1 MSDWVSDRVG
11 DQAETLRRLMQQ
23 RPGNSIAGSDASRS
37 NSAFSDSAFILEDA
51 TPARCAPVL
60 TISSGKG
67 GVGKSCMASHLG
79 TLLARAGL
87 RVMLVDGDF
96 GLANLDILLGVQP
109 TATLEQVLSGQA
121 KLQDSIV
128 GVEPNLWLVP
138 AASGIMDV
146 RHSDIG
152 TRHRIARLFEDCP
165 WEMDLIILDIGAG
178 IQSNVL
184 SLHSPAFKSVIVLTP
199 EPTSLTD
206 AYGLIK
212 TLSRTSAVAE
222 FHILVN
228 QVTDARE
235 ARAVYHRLKDV
246 ADRFIDVRIEFLGFC
261 EKDEKI
267 TQSVMNRK
275 ILLDWSSDGAGSS
288 RSLLSLAESVRE
300 KFVVKDSEKRHE
312 MRLDRQIDA
321 LHAIGSAH
329 LSSSSLKVGTLE
341 GNTAR
346 FWRTLLIPDSVGM
359 RSTR

>member
-1 MSDWVSDRVG
+1 MS

-23 RPGNSIAGSDASRS
+23 RPSQRTDDEASALQ
-37 NSAFSDSAFILEDA
+37 NV
-51 TPARCAPVL
+51 TPTRCAPVL
-60 TISSGKG
+60 TVSSGKG
-67 GVGKSCMASHLG
+67 GVGKSCMSAHMA

-109 TATLEQVLSGQA
+109 AVTLEQVLAGEA
-121 KLQDSIV
+121 RLQDAII

-146 RHSDIG
+146 RRSDFA
-152 TRHRIARLFEDCP
+152 TRQRIARLFDDCP
-165 WEMDLIILDIGAG
+165 WEMDLIILDVGAG

-212 TLSRTSAVAE
+212 TLSRTTAVAE
-222 FHILVN
+222 FHVLVN

-235 ARAVYHRLKDV
+235 ARATYQRLKDV
-246 ADRFIDVRIEFLGFC
+246 ADRFIDVRIDFLGHC
-261 EKDEKI
+261 ERDEKI
-267 TQSVMNRK
+267 TQAVMNRK
-275 ILLDWSSDGAGSS
+275 ILLDWNGSEAGSAGS
-288 RSLLSLAESVRE
+288 LRSLAKSVQE
-300 KFVVKDSEKRHE
+300 KFLELSFAEKKFEQEIESEIS
-312 MRLDRQIDA
+312 LNA
-321 LHAIGSAH
+321 GSFTG
-329 LSSSSLKVGTLE
+329 SFI

-346 FWRTLLIPDSVGM
+346 FWRTVLVPDSV
-359 RSTR
+359 RVRTTRA